1 MSEEYTEDIGIVFD
15 YTLYKLRDM
24 IEYEKDP
31 IQKEILFS
39 FLELY
44 SQGIVEIRWE
54 EGLPHADFVI
64 N

>member
-1 MSEEYTEDIGIVFD
+1 MNEEHTEDIGIVFD

-44 SQGIVEIRWE
+44 SHGIVEIRWE

>member
-54 EGLPHADFVI
+54 EGSPHADFVI